1 MAQYSSFGVRG
12 PVTLPGFMIVP
23 HGAKIHYVHH
33 NGPGA
38 FTDLPPECQV
48 VYTSIQAALT
58 AVENDRGDI
67 VQLLPGH
74 TENIASATYFTQT
87 VTTLPRGFTIKGPQT
102 GKPAVLT
109 WSVAAASM
117 AISSADVTIDGSR
130 ADGRFG
136 IDLQMAGPS
145 GTTAITV
152 AAPIVI
158 SAARCGI
165 IGCFMNVGIDNDQL
179 CTIGITTT
187 ASASQ
192 LVIRDN
198 VVRGNAAAL
207 ITTWLRLVGCT
218 DPVIT
223 NNDVVC
229 GTSAAAVGPI
239 QMLTTASTGVTIAGN
254 FVHNIAASSTGCITG
269 VASATGVIS
278 DNRLRNQTDASVAHI
293 PTPANMQLFQNYGVN
308 NNGETGILI
317 GTPSV

>member
-1 MAQYSSFGVRG
+1 M
-12 PVTLPGFMIVP
+12 PGFMIVP
-23 HGAKIHYVHH
+23 HGAKVHYVHH
-33 NGPGA
+33 NGGGA
-38 FTDLPPECQV
+38 FSDLPPECQT
-48 VYTSIQAALT
+48 VYPTIQQAL
-58 AVENDRGDI
+58 AGIENDRGDI

-74 TENIASATYFTQT
+74 TENINSATYLTTT
-87 VTTLPRGFTIKGPQT
+87 VATLPRGFTIKGPQT

-109 WSVAAASM
+109 WSIAAASM

-130 ADGRFG
+130 PDGRFG
-136 IDLQMAGPS
+136 IDLQCAGPS
-145 GTTAITV
+145 GSTAITV

-158 SAARCGI
+158 SAARCGVV
-165 IGCFMNVGIDNDQL
+165 GCFINAGIDADQL
-179 CTIGITTT
+179 STITITTT
-187 ASASQ
+187 AAASQ
-192 LVIRDN
+192 LIIRDN
-198 VVRGNAAAL
+198 VIRGAALAL
-207 ITTWLRLVGCT
+207 ITTAIRLVGCT
-218 DPVIT
+218 DPIIT
-223 NNDVVC
+223 NNDIVC

-269 VASATGVIS
+269 VASATGNIS